1 VFGGLAFM
9 RGDANTADAGD
20 EPASIDRAL
29 EKSGSNGPAKR
40 RRSATAVCR
49 VSPLR
54 LARAVDH
61 GPNVARDYSDDEDQ
75 TLKRRGAEN
84 RTPFS
89 KHR

>member
-1 VFGGLAFM
+1 VFGGLAFVS
-9 RGDANTADAGD
+9 GDANTADADD

-75 TLKRRGAEN
+75 TLKRSGAEN